1 MKVYAKPPRWFV
13 VSVVVL
19 LASLLATGCPAA
31 IQQNRPATDPMS
43 QPVSSDDDAA
53 GGAAPGGGGV
63 VSGRVTD
70 PSGQPL
76 AEATVSV
83 SKGTAPAPEIT
94 AITSA
99 DGFYQWDL
107 PAGTFTLEARKDG
120 FQLAAVEVTVSAGE
134 ASIQDIVLQPE

>member
-1 MKVYAKPPRWFV
+1 MNVYAKRPRWFV

-19 LASLLATGCPAA
+19 VTFLAAGCPAA
-31 IQQNRPATDPMS
+31 IQQNRPAADPMS

-53 GGAAPGGGGV
+53 GGAIPGDRGV

-76 AEATVSV
+76 AEATVVV
-83 SKGTAPAPEIT
+83 SKGTAPAPEMA
-94 AITSA
+94 AITTA

-120 FQLAAVEVTVSAGE
+120 FTLAAVDVTVSAGE
-134 ASIQDIVLQPE
+134 TTVQDIVLQPE

>member
-1 MKVYAKPPRWFV
+1 MAP
-13 VSVVVL
+13 VVL
-19 LASLLATGCPAA
+19 LVLLVATGCPAV
-31 IQQNRPATDPMS
+31 IQQNQPATDPMS

-76 AEATVSV
+76 VEATVSV
-83 SKGTAPAPEIT
+83 SKGTAPVPEIT

-99 DGFYQWDL
+99 EGMYQWDL
-107 PAGTFTLEARKDG
+107 PAGTFTLEAHKDG
-120 FQLAAVEVTVSAGE
+120 FQMAAVEVTVIAGE
-134 ASIQDIVLQPE
+134 TITQDIVLQPE